1 MFKKIFIAVVLM
13 SVLVGCATMQ
23 PKDNNTISKDNN
35 AVTKDD
41 TSKTEEDKKSETIT
55 REDTPKMKVT
65 VYGADKE
72 IQAVEIGDK
81 VYYVIGGKDVEK
93 MTESEIK
100 KSSLVAPLKV
110 TEETI
115 NGTRGIVVIYYDV
128 KVFLGRRTGTGTIV
142 GIFEPQKNDWT
153 TGNDLDRSLA
163 IQIKLSRNI
172 AGPIDIKRASIS
184 LAFN

>member
-1 MFKKIFIAVVLM
+1 MIKKIFIAVVLM
-13 SVLVGCATMQ
+13 SILVGCVTMQ
-23 PKDNNTISKDNN
+23 PKDNNTTTKDN

-41 TSKTEEDKKSETIT
+41 TANNEDKKEDTIT
-55 REDTPKMKVT
+55 REDTTKMKVT

-72 IQAVEIGDK
+72 IQAVEINDK
-81 VYYVIGGKDVEK
+81 VYYVIGGKDVED
-93 MTESEIK
+93 MTEAEIK

-115 NGTRGIVVIYYDV
+115 NGTKGIVVTYYDV
-128 KVFLGRRTGTGTIV
+128 KVFLGRRTGTGTTV

-153 TGNDLDRSLA
+153 TGNDIDRSLS

-172 AGPIDIKRASIS
+172 AGPIDIKRVSIS

>member
-1 MFKKIFIAVVLM
+1 MIKKIFIAVVLM
-13 SVLVGCATMQ
+13 SILVGCATVQ
-23 PKDNNTISKDNN
+23 PKDNNTTTKEDTVI
-35 AVTKDD
+35 KDD
-41 TSKTEEDKKSETIT
+41 TSKIEEDKKEETIT

-72 IQAVEIGDK
+72 IQAVEINDK
-81 VYYVIGGKDVEK
+81 VYYVIGGKDVEN
-93 MTESEIK
+93 MTEAEIK

-115 NGTRGIVVIYYDV
+115 NGTKGIVVTYYDV
-128 KVFLGRRTGTGTIV
+128 KVFLGKRTGTGTIV
-142 GIFEPQKNDWT
+142 GIFEPQKDDWT
-153 TGNDLDRSLA
+153 TGNDLDRSLS

-172 AGPIDIKRASIS
+172 AGPIDIKRGSIS

>member
-1 MFKKIFIAVVLM
+1 MLKKFFIVAG
-13 SVLVGCATMQ
+13 LVTILLGCATMQ
-23 PKDNNTISKDNN
+23 SKDNNTLTKDNTTN
-35 AVTKDD
+35 
-41 TSKTEEDKKSETIT
+41 EDKKEDTIT

-72 IQAVEIGDK
+72 IQAVEINEK
-81 VYYVIGGKDVEK
+81 VYYVIGGKDVEN
-93 MTESEIK
+93 MTEADIK

-115 NGTRGIVVIYYDV
+115 NGTKGIVVTYYDV
-128 KVFLGRRTGTGTIV
+128 KVFLGKRTGTGTIV

-153 TGNDLDRSLA
+153 TGNDIDRSLS

-172 AGPIDIKRASIS
+172 AGPIDIKRGSIS

>member
-1 MFKKIFIAVVLM
+1 MFKKLFIVVGLM
-13 SVLVGCATMQ
+13 SVLAGCETMQ
-23 PKDNNTISKDNN
+23 PKNNDTIVKNDNSSN
-35 AVTKDD
+35 
-41 TSKTEEDKKSETIT
+41 EDKKEETIT

-72 IQAVEIGDK
+72 IQAVEINDK
-81 VYYVIGGKDVEK
+81 TYYVIGGKDVEN
-93 MTESEIK
+93 MTEADIK

-115 NGTRGIVVIYYDV
+115 NGTRGIVVTYYDV
-128 KVFLGRRTGTGTIV
+128 KVFLGKRTGTGTIV

-153 TGNDLDRSLA
+153 TGNDLDRSLS

-172 AGPIDIKRASIS
+172 AGPIDIKRGSIS